1 MDQQHVQPA
10 QNGAATAKPLSCA
23 DIAKRLDRHVVS
35 VFRCIERLGIQAVI
49 TTDGGFKFYD
59 EAAVEIVR
67 AAMRAP
73 NRKRA

>member
-1 MDQQHVQPA
+1 MDQQHVQTA

-35 VFRCIERLGIQAVI
+35 VFRCIERLEIQPVI

-59 EAAVEIVR
+59 CATVELVR
-67 AAMRAP
+67 SAMRAR
-73 NRKRA
+73 NRKQ